1 MFIAC
6 CGAFPR
12 ERLGLEDGDCFG
24 EDVREALPDIRRHSE
39 IVTSKAQHISI
50 QIMQRFNYIIIL
62 PNIALL
68 VCLVQDLLPSG
79 KHVLQALVIDHAPNF
94 VVA

>member
-1 MFIAC
+1 MFVAC
-6 CGAFPR
+6 CGALPR

-24 EDVREALPDIRRHSE
+24 EDVCETLPDIRRHAE
-39 IVTSKAQHISI
+39 IVTSEAQHISI
-50 QIMQRFNYIIIL
+50 QSMKMLNYIIIL
-62 PNIALL
+62 PNITLL

>member
-1 MFIAC
+1 MQ
-6 CGAFPR
+6 
-12 ERLGLEDGDCFG
+12 
-24 EDVREALPDIRRHSE
+24 
-39 IVTSKAQHISI
+39 IV
-50 QIMQRFNYIIIL
+50 NYIVIL

-94 VVA
+94 IVAQGPCKDYLEHELSWCT